1 MKKLLCVAFLLSVV
15 KISLGWQRY
24 SHGSKHLVSG
34 MTFMQSHTTKLFG
47 VDVHGRLWERL
58 WSGSWHWHNHGI
70 PPNMWGFEKLR
81 SAPCA
86 LSDGKIFIITSSG
99 RLVERYWSGGS
110 WHWVHHGRALG
121 YVPIN
126 TQKCVATRANQ
137 RDRVLVVG
145 HDNKVYQR
153 LWTTNS
159 LGQYAWRWIANG
171 NALGEEVNKIM
182 SYTIYFSIGIM
193 YISRK
198 YAPFCSHHTN
208 TF

>member
-58 WSGSWHWHNHGI
+58 WSGSWHWHNHGV

-86 LSDGKIFIITSSG
+86 LSDGKIFMITSSG
-99 RLVERYWSGGS
+99 RLVERHWSAGS
-110 WHWVHHGRALG
+110 WHWVHHGKALG

-137 RDRVLVVG
+137 RHRVLVVG
-145 HDNKVYQR
+145 VDNRVYQR
-153 LWTTNS
+153 LWTTNTF
-159 LGQYAWRWIANG
+159 GQYAWRWVAHG
-171 NALGEEVNKIM
+171 YALGEKVTKLHNV
-182 SYTIYFSIGIM
+182 
-193 YISRK
+193 
-198 YAPFCSHHTN
+198 
-208 TF
+208 